1 MDIILISKFDGGFE
15 PEKYH
20 FDNENTFPDEY
31 DEGLIDFGVDFDI
44 VGTTSLCPS
53 RRNTA
58 FLWASPL
65 IGLFEMWIRHW
76 DIELKVKVN

>member
-1 MDIILISKFDGGFE
+1 MDIILISKFDGNFE

-20 FDNENTFPDEY
+20 IDNENTFPDEY
-31 DEGLIDFGVDFDI
+31 DEGLIDFGVDFHI

-58 FLWASPL
+58 FL
-65 IGLFEMWIRHW
+65 
-76 DIELKVKVN
+76 

>member
-1 MDIILISKFDGGFE
+1 MMVTILISKFDGNFE
-15 PEKYH
+15 PEKYDI
-20 FDNENTFPDEY
+20 DNENTFPDEY

-58 FLWASPL
+58 FL
-65 IGLFEMWIRHW
+65 
-76 DIELKVKVN
+76 

>member
-1 MDIILISKFDGGFE
+1 MDIILISKFEWKFE
-15 PEKYH
+15 PQKYH
-20 FDNENTFPDEY
+20 IDNENAFPDEY

-58 FLWASPL
+58 FLWASP
-65 IGLFEMWIRHW
+65 
-76 DIELKVKVN
+76 

>member
-1 MDIILISKFDGGFE
+1 MKSILNLMNIILISKFDGNFE

-20 FDNENTFPDEY
+20 INNENTFPDEY

-58 FLWASPL
+58 FLWASP
-65 IGLFEMWIRHW
+65 
-76 DIELKVKVN
+76 

>member
-1 MDIILISKFDGGFE
+1 METLNQKNIIDI
-15 PEKYH
+15 
-20 FDNENTFPDEY
+20 DNENTFLDEY

-58 FLWASPL
+58 FL
-65 IGLFEMWIRHW
+65 
-76 DIELKVKVN
+76 

>member
-15 PEKYH
+15 LEKYH
-20 FDNENTFPDEY
+20 FDNENTSPDEY
-31 DEGLIDFGVDFDI
+31 DEGLIDFGFDFDI

-58 FLWASPL
+58 FL
-65 IGLFEMWIRHW
+65 
-76 DIELKVKVN
+76 

>member
-1 MDIILISKFDGGFE
+1 MDIILISKFDGNFE
-15 PEKYH
+15 PEKYDI
-20 FDNENTFPDEY
+20 DNENTYSDEY

-58 FLWASPL
+58 FLWASP
-65 IGLFEMWIRHW
+65 
-76 DIELKVKVN
+76 